1 MSDDFHGFSVTSS
14 FLRVILNG
22 SSRQIASKHVHSLNL
37 VWFREIVVR
46 KPLKLRQTSSLE
58 KSSFGFMH
66 KLCWLNAQISCCLA
80 NEVLPL
86 EGGKFVFC
94 CFLATK
100 TVCLDVLRTPIFV
113 DFCMLLFED
122 FRGFSMLF
130 ADFHFFSSFLRVIL
144 TASRKQFVSKHVH
157 FMDLVWIRAIF
168 G

>member
-1 MSDDFHGFSVTSS
+1 MLKTCSLTIFVAYRSRMSDDFRGFSITSS

-22 SSRQIASKHVHSLNL
+22 SRKQSASKHVHFLNL
-37 VWFREIVVR
+37 VWFRAIVVR
-46 KPLKLRQTSSLE
+46 KPMKLRQTSSLA

-100 TVCLDVLRTPIFV
+100 TVW
-113 DFCMLLFED
+113 
-122 FRGFSMLF
+122 LF
-130 ADFHFFSSFLRVIL
+130 AKIGLAKFRNRFGKLQIL
-144 TASRKQFVSKHVH
+144 
-157 FMDLVWIRAIF
+157 DLARTSPNAVLA
-168 G
+168 